1 MLLHQRHNWWNVVSG
16 VTLQHHAHHFSNKT
30 NRELCFLFHVIKSV
44 KLHFIPPLCSRQH
57 VYYTFWTKRK
67 SSEIFI
73 LTSKK
78 YFCLLQTQIKASGCV
93 EAYTVCM
100 SERDLKDRKL
110 KARPLH
116 VPRGPQILKGKIQKH
131 SSDSRVK
138 VWPARGASWSSAPV
152 PLNRKRCFLTG
163 NTRLNMQRRQVICS
177 ELQLR
182 FRPLWL
188 WPFRIDWR
196 TIYYRKTKRN
206 GGKMGHRSDNQH
218 WYPALFQ
225 LKQSVF
231 FLSGC

>member
-44 KLHFIPPLCSRQH
+44 KLYFIPPLCSRQH

-138 VWPARGASWSSAPV
+138 V
-152 PLNRKRCFLTG
+152 
-163 NTRLNMQRRQVICS
+163 
-177 ELQLR
+177 
-182 FRPLWL
+182 
-188 WPFRIDWR
+188 
-196 TIYYRKTKRN
+196 
-206 GGKMGHRSDNQH
+206 
-218 WYPALFQ
+218 
-225 LKQSVF
+225 
-231 FLSGC
+231 